1 MGRKIPMFYNA
12 LLLTAVNLLLRLG
25 STSFQVF
32 LSGRIGAAGVGLLQL
47 VLSVGGMAITAGMAG
62 IRTATM
68 YLTAEALGKGR
79 HDRVQTVLSAC
90 LRYSLLCSG
99 TVAVVL
105 YGFAPKIAEL
115 WIGDWQTS
123 GAIRLLAVFLPVNCL
138 VGVMVGY
145 FTAANR
151 IGMLAAVEVAEQLCA
166 MAVSAGAL
174 VFWAGEDL
182 GRACQSVVLGSC
194 AGGVLTLVCLVML
207 HLREKN
213 GAGEMVSVRGKLV
226 NIAVPLALADDLK
239 VGINTVENLMVPKRL
254 AMFTGAA
261 LAQFGM
267 VSGMVFPVVMFPAAI
282 LFGLADLLIPEMARC
297 NAAGSRGRI
306 RYLARRSLRVACIY
320 GIFCGGILY
329 LWGEDLCL
337 RLYGSGEAGSFL
349 RMYALLMPMLY
360 CDLVVDAMNKGLG
373 QQKICV
379 RYNIC
384 TALMDVAGLYFLLP
398 RWGMTGYFVSFLL
411 SHAVNATLSLR
422 LLMKTASL
430 SLRFYVP
437 LMAGA
442 SFAFSLFFGEKAGN
456 TGAKCLFFS
465 VILGMCLYLGRI
477 LRREDV
483 KWLGQLVRGGNARQK
498 NAKFLEK
505 SV

>member
-1 MGRKIPMFYNA
+1 MPIFYNA

-32 LSGRIGAAGVGLLQL
+32 LSGQIGAAGVGLLQL

-68 YLTAEALGKGR
+68 YLTAEELGKGR
-79 HDRVQTVLSAC
+79 REHVSGVLSAC
-90 LRYSLLCSG
+90 VRYSLLCSG
-99 TVAVVL
+99 TVAMAL
-105 YGFAPKIAEL
+105 YGFAPQIAGL
-115 WIGDWQTS
+115 WIGNMQTV

-151 IGMLAAVEVAEQLCA
+151 IATLAAVEVGEQICSI
-166 MAVSAGAL
+166 AVSAGAL
-174 VFWAGEDL
+174 MLWADADP
-182 GRACQSVVLGSC
+182 GRACISVVLGSC
-194 AGGVLTLVCLVML
+194 AGGVLTLACLVI
-207 HLREKN
+207 LRIREQN
-213 GAGEMVSVRGKLV
+213 GPGKRIPTRKRLL
-226 NIAVPLALADDLK
+226 NIAVPLAVADDLK

-254 AMFTGAA
+254 ALFTGAA

-267 VSGMVFPVVMFPAAI
+267 VSGMVFPLVMFPAAI

-320 GIFCGGILY
+320 GIFCGGILF
-329 LWGEDLCL
+329 LWADGLCL
-337 RLYGSGEAGSFL
+337 RLYGSTEAGEFL
-349 RMYALLMPMLY
+349 RWYALLIPMLY
-360 CDLVVDAMNKGLG
+360 CDLVIDAMNKGLG

-379 RYNIC
+379 GYNIF
-384 TALMDVAGLYFLLP
+384 TALLDVAGLYILLP
-398 RWGMTGYFVSFLL
+398 RWGMRGYFVSFFVT
-411 SHAVNATLSLR
+411 HAINAALSLR
-422 LLMKTASL
+422 LLLKTAAF
-430 SLRFYVP
+430 RVRVWVP
-437 LMAGA
+437 AMAVATFG
-442 SFAFSLFFGEKAGN
+442 FSLFFCEKVEN
-456 TGAKCLFFS
+456 VGAKCLFFS
-465 VILGMCLYLGRI
+465 VILGISLYLCRV
-477 LRREDV
+477 LRSEDLR
-483 KWLGQLVRGGNARQK
+483 WLVQLVRCGSRRQK